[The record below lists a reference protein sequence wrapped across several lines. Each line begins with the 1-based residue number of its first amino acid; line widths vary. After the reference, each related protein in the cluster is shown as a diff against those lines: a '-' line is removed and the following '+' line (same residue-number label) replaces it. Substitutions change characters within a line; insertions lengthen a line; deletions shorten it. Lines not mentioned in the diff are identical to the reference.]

1 MTVHRKWPREE
12 SSYILNFVLLAVV
25 TSYILHEGNSQ
36 NTQVAVVN
44 ILAGIV
50 FITFIVALGFQAY
63 EKLATSVLSLID
75 LVQHC
80 LSVQM
85 SGSLQETIANWTDEP
100 NPELGPE
107 QDSNMREL
115 LLPLPIHFDKYHE
128 PVLEYKDEN
137 T

>member
-63 EKLATSVLSLID
+63 EKLATSVLSFNRFGSA
-75 LVQHC
+75 
-80 LSVQM
+80 LSVC
-85 SGSLQETIANWTDEP
+85 SDV
-100 NPELGPE
+100 
-107 QDSNMREL
+107 RESARDNCKL
-115 LLPLPIHFDKYHE
+115 DR
-128 PVLEYKDEN
+128 
-137 T
+137 